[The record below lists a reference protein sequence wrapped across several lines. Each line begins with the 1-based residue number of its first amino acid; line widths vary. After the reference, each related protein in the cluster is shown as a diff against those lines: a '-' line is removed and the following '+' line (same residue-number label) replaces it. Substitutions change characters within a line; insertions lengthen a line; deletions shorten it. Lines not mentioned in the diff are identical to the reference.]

1 MALLGHFL
9 LAEDEPEA
17 ERPYALR
24 ATRLGLPFTLKPRRL
39 GRVVLPKEVPGG
51 ESVALAAAIGAGRAA
66 MIEGGGE
73 SRLVIAPDE
82 GEMESLAA
90 SLERM
95 PLLRERLVV
104 STPEA
109 IRRLLFSAGSR
120 RLLDDALSRL
130 ERRDASLSAR
140 LLLSRTQFWVCA
152 GLGLALLFA
161 VATEGLTALAP
172 LDVAAGTLFLALIL
186 MRMLALSLVLDH
198 TVNPPPALPTPDPAR
213 LPVYTVLIP
222 LYDEA
227 HMVPELVRA
236 MNRLDWPRDRLDI
249 KFLIE
254 ARDRGT
260 ARALKR
266 QKLRPPF
273 EVVVVPDAAP
283 RTKPKALAFALP
295 LVRGEFI
302 TVYDAEDRPDPGQLI
317 EAHAA
322 FLAGGER
329 LACVQAPL
337 LIDNGETNGLAGLFA
352 MEYAIL
358 FDALLPFLAALDL
371 PLPLGGTSN
380 HFRRAALEAVGGWD
394 PYNVTEDADL
404 GIRLARFGY
413 RARTITRPTYEE
425 APLTTRLW
433 LNQRT
438 RWLKGWM
445 QTFLVHMRHPLRL
458 WHEIGTRR
466 LAGFLLTSLG
476 SVVAAAVYPIYL
488 TTALFLLFDPA
499 LLWRAHS
506 PLVAG
511 MIMLNLFNFIA
522 AYFVF
527 GLLATMTFHMRR
539 SRRPAGPL
547 IFLPAY
553 WLLLSIACYRALI
566 QLILAPHHWAK
577 TPHLGRRAREEKH
590 QAHRPVRPGGA
601 IEAPVEGAPPG

>member
-24 ATRLGLPFTLKPRRL
+24 ATRLGLPFALKPRRL
-39 GRVVLPKEVPGG
+39 GRIVLPKEVPGD

-66 MIEGGGE
+66 MVEGDGG

-82 GEMESLAA
+82 SEMESLAA

-95 PLLRERLVV
+95 PMLRERLVV
-104 STPEA
+104 STPQT
-109 IRRLLFSAGSR
+109 IRHMLFAAGSR

-140 LLLSRTQFWVCA
+140 RLLSRAQFWVFA
-152 GLGLALLFA
+152 ILGFVLLFA
-161 VATEGLTALAP
+161 LATEGWTALAP
-172 LDVAAGTLFLALIL
+172 LDVVAGTLFLALIL

-198 TVNPPPALPTPDPAR
+198 TVNPPPALPSPDPAR

-254 ARDRGT
+254 ARDRAT
-260 ARALKR
+260 ARALRR
-266 QKLRPPF
+266 QKLRAPF

-295 LVRGEFI
+295 LARGELV

-322 FLAGGER
+322 FAAGGER

-380 HFRRAALEAVGGWD
+380 HFRRSALEAVGGWD

-413 RARTITRPTYEE
+413 RARTIRRPTYEE

-445 QTFLVHMRHPLRL
+445 RL
-458 WHEIGTRR
+458 GVYRLFWISNQVSSKEIG
-466 LAGFLLTSLG
+466 
-476 SVVAAAVYPIYL
+476 
-488 TTALFLLFDPA
+488 
-499 LLWRAHS
+499 LWKCQYR
-506 PLVAG
+506 
-511 MIMLNLFNFIA
+511 NRIA
-522 AYFVF
+522 
-527 GLLATMTFHMRR
+527 T
-539 SRRPAGPL
+539 GP
-547 IFLPAY
+547 
-553 WLLLSIACYRALI
+553 
-566 QLILAPHHWAK
+566 
-577 TPHLGRRAREEKH
+577 
-590 QAHRPVRPGGA
+590 
-601 IEAPVEGAPPG
+601 